1 MHVIEQWLDI
11 ADDFTESL
19 LLGNGASRAVDDCFS
34 YDSLKLRAEELGLFN
49 KNVTKLFEYFNTS
62 DFELVLRLI
71 WQANNVNKALEIEDA
86 DTYEAYIHVRECL
99 INAVQDIHPQHAK
112 IIEYLPNA
120 YHFIKRFNT
129 ILSLNYD
136 IFLYWTMMF
145 GNERQDFHKF
155 KDCWIRSEFDEN
167 WENYRQSLN
176 DYDRDISLV
185 FYPHGNLVLARN
197 NIEYESKL
205 TGQGNNLLD
214 TILASWRS
222 ESYIPL
228 FVSEGTSQQKTSAI
242 NNSHYLSTVYR
253 EVIPSISDNLVI
265 YGWNFGEHDLHILR
279 RLKKTTI
286 RTIAVSVF
294 RGDQAFCN
302 RVEQMIH
309 DNIRGDIE
317 VVFFDSAS
325 PGCWINPANDD

>member
-19 LLGNGASRAVDDCFS
+19 LLGNGASRAVDNCFS
-34 YDSLKLRAEELGLFN
+34 YDSLKLRAEDRGLFN
-49 KNVTKLFEYFNTS
+49 QNVTKLFEYFNTS

-71 WQANNVNKALEIEDA
+71 WQASNVNKALDIEDK
-86 DTYEAYIHVRECL
+86 DTYDAYIHVRECL
-99 INAVQDIHPQHAK
+99 INAVQDIHPQHAE
-112 IIEYLPNA
+112 ILGHLPNA
-120 YHFIKRFNT
+120 YYFIKKFNT

-155 KDCWIRSEFDEN
+155 KDCWIRGEFDEN
-167 WENYRQSLN
+167 WEDYRQSLN
-176 DYDRDISLV
+176 DYDRDVSLV

-197 NIEYESKL
+197 NIECESKL

-228 FVSEGTSQQKTSAI
+228 FVSEGTSPQKTSAI

-265 YGWNFGEHDLHILR
+265 YGWNFGEHDIHILR

-286 RTIAVSVF
+286 KTIAVSVF

-325 PGCWINPANDD
+325 PGCWINPTNDD